1 MEADTAQID
10 DIVKSLI
17 ISYGDLAGSEV
28 LTRALV
34 AERNNKRDTA
44 TFWMQVFSR
53 ISSGEESS
61 SPFLI
66 HL

>member
-44 TFWMQVFSR
+44 TFWMQVFSSLT
-53 ISSGEESS
+53 IYEATT
-61 SPFLI
+61 PAF
-66 HL
+66 